1 MPVIMTN
8 FFNTLKDM
16 DKIREK
22 FAEVKDSF
30 SSVQEVGFSG
40 GGLVKVKLSG
50 NMALISVEID
60 PSLLEAKD
68 VQMLQDLIVAA
79 HANATEKIDEVMRE
93 RLGPLSEQIKG
104 L

>member
-1 MPVIMTN
+1 MTN

-40 GGLVKVKLSG
+40 

-60 PSLLEAKD
+60 PSLLETKD

>member
-1 MPVIMTN
+1 MTN

-60 PSLLEAKD
+60 TSLLEAKD